1 MHQIENINV
10 EFSPST
16 NTVNKMTSDDENL
29 QLIESKKSDSSD
41 KMGKVK
47 TTDAGLKNVRALLFL
62 FLWYFFSGYF
72 FFTKINYFVYN
83 DLQVLYRVQTL
94 ADCCCL

>member
-47 TTDAGLKNVRALLFL
+47 TTDAGLKNVRAVLFL
-62 FLWYFFSGYF
+62 FLWYFFSGTSFVTKLNAF
-72 FFTKINYFVYN
+72 FIKT
-83 DLQVLYRVQTL
+83 T
-94 ADCCCL
+94 

>member
-62 FLWYFFSGYF
+62 FLWYFFSGTSF
-72 FFTKINYFVYN
+72 DTKMNAFVYK
-83 DLQVLYRVQTL
+83 DYIKCTMVSVE
-94 ADCCCL
+94 CS